1 MSGGGAGPASPGPVS
16 AGEAGPTGTADLA
29 ARQAALVAALVVGA
43 PDPPGFAADRLAA
56 TREALLRKRSG
67 QAAAAWPLLA
77 AGLGAEWTAFART
90 VLAGRPVAGA
100 VRDGWDVAVAARSA
114 DRLTEGARRELA
126 ARERAYR
133 YDGVRPP
140 RRRLI
145 TQVAGLFRR

>member
-1 MSGGGAGPASPGPVS
+1 M
-16 AGEAGPTGTADLA
+16 AGEAGPTGAGDLA
-29 ARQAALVAALVVGA
+29 ARQAALVAALVDGA

-56 TREALLRKRSG
+56 TRQALLSKRSG

-77 AGLGAEWTAFART
+77 AGLGAEWTAFACAGL
-90 VLAGRPVAGA
+90 VGRPVAGA
-100 VRDGWDVAVAARSA
+100 VRDGWDVALAARSA
-114 DRLTEGARRELA
+114 DRLTEGAVRELA

-145 TQVAGLFRR
+145 TQVTRLLRR

>member
-1 MSGGGAGPASPGPVS
+1 MSAGGAGPTG
-16 AGEAGPTGTADLA
+16 AGELA
-29 ARQAALVAALVVGA
+29 ARQAALVAALVDGA

-77 AGLGAEWTAFART
+77 AGLGAEWTAFACA
-90 VLAGRPVAGA
+90 VLAGRPVSGA
-100 VRDGWDVAVAARSA
+100 FRDGWDVALAARSA

-145 TQVAGLFRR
+145 TQVAALFRR